1 MLSAPGGVAAG
12 DDGGVEGGTVEGG
25 TVEGGAVRVGAVA
38 FDFGGVL
45 THTAFGGLA
54 EYERELGLPA
64 DALVGHF
71 RDGPVMARLEVGEI
85 SSREFFK
92 HVCVTAEREHG
103 QRLDIHRLAGA
114 ASAGER
120 LNPAMLELVSQVRR
134 RCRTALLTNNVAG
147 ASWRASFPFELFDV
161 VVDSSEVGVRKP
173 DPAIFRELLRRLE
186 LTPDRV
192 AFLDDLPRNVHA
204 AATLGIRAVAFT
216 DEAGCRASLTRLG
229 ALAPSSEPPATRDPE
244 ETSCG

>member
-1 MLSAPGGVAAG
+1 MLKTQAEV
-12 DDGGVEGGTVEGG
+12 
-25 TVEGGAVRVGAVA
+25 GAVHVGAVA

-71 RDGPVMARLEVGEI
+71 RDGREMARLEVGEI
-85 SSREFFK
+85 TTREFFK
-92 HVCVTAEREHG
+92 HVCVAAEREHG
-103 QRLDIHRLAGA
+103 QRLDIRRLAGA

-120 LNPAMLELVSQVRR
+120 LNPAMLELVTQVRR

-147 ASWRASFPFELFDV
+147 ASWRASFPYRLFDV

-173 DPAIFRELLRRLE
+173 DPAIFRELLRRVE
-186 LTPDRV
+186 LPPDQV
-192 AFLDDLPRNVHA
+192 AFLDDLPRNVRA
-204 AATLGIRAVAFT
+204 AAALGIRAVAFT
-216 DEAGCRASLTRLG
+216 DEPACRVELTQLG
-229 ALAPSSEPPATRDPE
+229 ALDPSAPATPADPADPADRE
-244 ETSCG
+244 EAPCG

>member
-1 MLSAPGGVAAG
+1 VLSASGQVGADQV
-12 DDGGVEGGTVEGG
+12 GTDRVG
-25 TVEGGAVRVGAVA
+25 TDRVGAVA

-71 RDGPVMARLEVGEI
+71 RDGARMAQLEVGEI
-85 SSREFFK
+85 TSREFFK
-92 HVCVTAEREHG
+92 HVCVAAERAHG
-103 QRLDIHRLAGA
+103 QPLDIHRLAVA

-120 LNPAMLELVSQVRR
+120 LNPAMLALVEQVRR

-147 ASWRASFPFELFDV
+147 AGWRASFPFELFDV

-173 DPAIFRELLRRLE
+173 DPAIFRELLRRVE
-186 LTPDRV
+186 LAPDRV
-192 AFLDDLPRNVHA
+192 AFVDDLPRNVHA
-204 AATLGIRAVAFT
+204 AAALGIRAVAFT
-216 DEAGCRASLTRLG
+216 DEAGCRVELARLG
-229 ALAPSSEPPATRDPE
+229 ALDPTDSTDHDPE
-244 ETSCG
+244 EAPCG

>member
-1 MLSAPGGVAAG
+1 MLTAKDPVDAAQV
-12 DDGGVEGGTVEGG
+12 D
-25 TVEGGAVRVGAVA
+25 AVA

-71 RDGPVMARLEVGEI
+71 RDGAVMARLEVGEI
-85 SSREFFK
+85 TSREFFK
-92 HVCVTAEREHG
+92 HVCVAAEGQHG
-103 QRLDIHRLAGA
+103 RRLDIRRLAAA

-120 LNPAMLELVSQVRR
+120 LNPAMLELVTQVRR

-173 DPAIFRELLRRLE
+173 DPVIFRELLRRLE
-186 LTPDRV
+186 LAPDRV
-192 AFLDDLPRNVHA
+192 AFVDDLPRNVA
-204 AATLGIRAVAFT
+204 AAAALGIRAVAFT
-216 DEAGCRASLTRLG
+216 DEPQCRAELTRLG
-229 ALAPSSEPPATRDPE
+229 ALDPTDPAAVADREQE
-244 ETSCG
+244 ETPCG

>member
-1 MLSAPGGVAAG
+1 MSS
-12 DDGGVEGGTVEGG
+12 TVD
-25 TVEGGAVRVGAVA
+25 AVA

-64 DALVGHF
+64 DAIVTRF
-71 RDGPVMARLEVGEI
+71 RDGGQMARLEVGEI

-92 HVCVTAEREHG
+92 GVCVDVQRQHG
-103 QRLDIHRLAGA
+103 QRLDIRRLAGA

-120 LNPAMLELVSQVRR
+120 LNPAMLALVERVGR

-147 ASWRASFPFELFDV
+147 AGWRASFPFELFAV

-173 DPAIFRELLRRLE
+173 DPASYAELLRRLE
-186 LTPDRV
+186 LPAERV
-192 AFLDDLPRNVHA
+192 AFVDDLPRNVA
-204 AATLGIRAVAFT
+204 AAA
-216 DEAGCRASLTRLG
+216 EAGIHPVLFTGEPACRAELTRLG
-229 ALAPSSEPPATRDPE
+229 ALAAESA
-244 ETSCG
+244 CG